1 MISRQKWRKNVFEIQ
16 SKLFFNDCCKI
27 FGKYTQY
34 TYRPKLWNA
43 IFIVSTLSIGETAAV
58 LAVSGKISRVK
69 QSLVF
74 VRGSDK
80 MFAGSFT
87 SFGGI
92 LSTPVAFLYQHFYRG
107 CYIRLCNSVKL
118 KRTFCSVFSNYL
130 LNFCNT
136 EMIIGFNY
144 YVYSCTIVT
153 YIMHYSDIDWSYST
167 RLFNNIYIVLVK
179 SFC

>member
-1 MISRQKWRKNVFEIQ
+1 MLRAIIFSISRQKWRKNVFEIQ

-58 LAVSGKISRVK
+58 LAVSGKISMVK
-69 QSLVF
+69 LSLALVVF
-74 VRGSDK
+74 C
-80 MFAGSFT
+80 
-87 SFGGI
+87 
-92 LSTPVAFLYQHFYRG
+92 LHLWLFLYQHFYRG

-118 KRTFCSVFSNYL
+118 KRTFSSVFSNYL

-153 YIMHYSDIDWSYST
+153 YIIHYSDSDWPYST